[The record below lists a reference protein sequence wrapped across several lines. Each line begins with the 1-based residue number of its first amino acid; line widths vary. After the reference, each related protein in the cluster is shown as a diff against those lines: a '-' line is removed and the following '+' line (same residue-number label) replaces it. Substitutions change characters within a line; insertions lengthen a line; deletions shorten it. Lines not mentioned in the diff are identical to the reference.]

1 MDWLDTLLGALL
13 IFGLRM
19 CDVTLGTVKMMIALQ
34 GRRYVAA
41 AIGFVEVTIF
51 VIAIGK
57 VVGQLDNIVNVL
69 AYSGGFACGT
79 MLGITV
85 ESKLALGNRVVKVIT
100 HRPNDVLVSELRRLL
115 FGVTRIVG
123 EGRDGKV
130 YILFS
135 VVRRK
140 DLERFVAVVNKFA
153 PKAFV
158 AVEEAR
164 EIWRG
169 YMPIYNSKVK

>member
-1 MDWLDTLLGALL
+1 MDTLLGALL

-19 CDVTLGTVKMMIALQ
+19 CEVTLGTVKMMIALQ

-85 ESKLALGNRVVKVIT
+85 EAKLALGTRVVKIIT
-100 HRPNDVLVSELRRLL
+100 HRANDVLVRKLRDLS

-123 EGRDGKV
+123 EGKDGKV

-140 DLERFVAVVNKFA
+140 DLDRFVGVVNQYA
-153 PKAFV
+153 PRAFV

-169 YMPIYNSKVK
+169 YMPIYNNKVK

>member
-1 MDWLDTLLGALL
+1 MDWMDTLLGALF
-13 IFGLRM
+13 IFALRA
-19 CDVTLGTVKMMIALQ
+19 CDVTLGTVKMMIAIQ

-69 AYSGGFACGT
+69 AYSSGFACGT
-79 MLGITV
+79 MLGIAV
-85 ESKLALGNRVVKVIT
+85 EAKLALGSRMVKTIT
-100 HRPNDVLVSELRRLL
+100 HRPNDTLVGKLRGAS
-115 FGVTRIVG
+115 FGVTRIIG

-130 YILFS
+130 YILLS

-140 DLERFVAVVNKFA
+140 DLQRYVGIVNEHA

-169 YMPIYNSKVK
+169 YMPIYNKAK